1 MSKILIID
9 DDIDMCQLLARFLQ
23 RKGFETDIATNG
35 SKGITK
41 YKEDKFDLVLCDF
54 RLGDKEGAEV
64 LREIRQINHEALVI
78 IITGYSDI
86 KIAVEVMKHGAYDY
100 ITKPLI
106 PDEVLNLI
114 NKALQSGGEDA
125 KLSSSANKKTTADNV
140 MGEGSSSKFMVG
152 KSPGIQE
159 VFGQINT
166 IAPTN
171 YSVIIYGE
179 SGTGKEVV
187 AKTIHSYSER
197 KNKPFVA
204 LDCGTLSKELAAS
217 EFFGHVKGSFTGAL
231 SDKEGIF
238 ETANGG
244 TLFLDEVANLPMDVQ
259 IALLRVLQERKFKK
273 VGGNKE
279 ATTDVR
285 ILVASNE
292 NLKEAYTAGKFR
304 EDLYHRFNEFSIH
317 IPPLRNRQQDIPLF
331 AKFFLEQTNA
341 ELNKSLEGFDDEV
354 MQLFKDYTWPGNLRE
369 FRNVVRRACLMTTAG
384 LISKNVLPWEIVS
397 GPIAPQ
403 MQNSENTSFTAS
415 IERATPHVAALK
427 DAAAY
432 AEYETI
438 MNVLRQVKFN
448 KTKAAEIL
456 QIDRKTLYNKI
467 RNFEES
473 SQS

>member
-1 MSKILIID
+1 MKRILIID

-35 SKGITK
+35 NKGITK
-41 YKEDKFDLVLCDF
+41 FKEAQFDLVLCDF
-54 RLGDKEGAEV
+54 RLGDKEGTDV
-64 LREIRQINHEALVI
+64 LKEIRQINHHAVVI

-86 KIAVEVMKHGAYDY
+86 KIAVEVIKQGAFDY
-100 ITKPLI
+100 ITKPLV

-114 NKALQSGGEDA
+114 NRALDA
-125 KLSSSANKKTTADNV
+125 GNAEKSSSGTASKTASKNVSAADD
-140 MGEGSSSKFMVG
+140 GSSQFMVG
-152 KSPGIQE
+152 KSAAIQE
-159 VFGQINT
+159 VYQHIKT

-187 AKTIHSYSER
+187 AKTIHNQSDR

-217 EFFGHVKGSFTGAL
+217 EMFGHVKGSFTGAL
-231 SDKEGIF
+231 NDKEGLF

-244 TLFLDEVANLPMDVQ
+244 TLFLDEVANLSLDVQ
-259 IALLRVLQERKFKK
+259 AALLRVIQERKFKR

-279 ATTDVR
+279 TAADVR
-285 ILVASNE
+285 IMVASNE
-292 NLKEAYTAGKFR
+292 NLKDAYTEGKFR

-317 IPPLRNRQQDIPLF
+317 IPALRKRAVDIPLF
-331 AKFFLEQTNA
+331 AKFFLEQTA
-341 ELNKSLEGFDDEV
+341 EELNKKLDGFEEDV
-354 MQLFKDYTWPGNLRE
+354 MQLFMEYNWPGNLRE
-369 FRNVVRRACLMTTAG
+369 FRNVIRRAGLLTAAG

-397 GPIAPQ
+397 GPATPTPAAV
-403 MQNSENTSFTAS
+403 NNTAS
-415 IERATPHVAALK
+415 INSTQPVAALK

-432 AEYETI
+432 AEYEAI
-438 MNVLRQVKFN
+438 MSVLKQVKFN

-456 QIDRKTLYNKI
+456 KIDRKTLYNKI
-467 RNFEES
+467 RNFEEPTE
-473 SQS
+473 